1 MTTYRILPDG
11 RRRTLPDGTPR
22 TVALPGPAGSAATA
36 DIAAMVFSGAA
47 TAVLAAALTLAPADT
62 VFAGQAQISF
72 EQVGQTAQGE
82 MAFGGSAS
90 ITAFAGATASAS
102 TVFQAQAS
110 GSVPALAIPASATT
124 TFGGSGELSAL
135 SDLLLETAD
144 TVFGGSATGS
154 MAATASLWIATTT
167 FTGSAR
173 VSLSTAEQWRSIWLN
188 VYAAR
193 QAVLNAID
201 ANNRF
206 LAKQAGVQAKATA
219 DALVITDTRVTEI
232 NDRVTAEA
240 LRTTLLSASIPGAGG
255 NLVKST
261 DFSSGIGGWT
271 DALVGTAPTSGAG
284 AQGATTFKG
293 PYLRPSAAGS
303 AAYEQFFP
311 VTPGEVLERSANLYA
326 PSGTGLFGI
335 HYVDAQGTSSFD
347 TELGTSA
354 PGSWQRVSGL
364 STVPPNVNMARA
376 MLWNPSGLVWMTMP
390 DIRRRGV
397 SAGAN
402 ASALQS
408 MQATVSQQGENISAN
423 SQAITAANA
432 AIAGK
437 ASAEAVSTL
446 TARTDIIDGKVTSQ
460 TQAITA
466 VNAAIEGKASAEA
479 VSTLTARTDV
489 IDGKVTAQ
497 GQAITAVEGAA
508 GNAAST
514 AATAL
519 TAANDAAS
527 AATNV
532 SLRIGQ
538 SPDNLVKQSTFS
550 TGSLGQWSGTSIIG
564 VGPSSI
570 PGGGETAVMRVT
582 TSGSYETGN
591 EFPAAAGEQ
600 FDVSFVSNGNARV
613 GLHFMS
619 TTGATTG
626 WEGPSRSSAGFA
638 ETTGRIVAPPGTNK
652 ARPWSTA
659 NAGTA
664 DLTRVRIERVSTGVK
679 QLAAVTQELRTNIDA
694 TTGRL
699 NATHGVV
706 LTVDGKISGTRSE
719 NDGTRSSFDVL
730 ADVFR
735 VTGSPVEGMEWQ
747 AGYLRV
753 YGPAYQR
760 IIGTNFGAASEGLV
774 DYFGPN
780 VGAANATRANGLFWL
795 AKDGTG
801 YFAGTVLQ
809 GVLRAFGS
817 TTEVSPGAEV
827 YTGVV
832 SSKNT
837 QVAITGRLR
846 YSANQSYP
854 AHASKVTLT
863 NGTTAANVVLERRYR
878 NANDTGWDG
887 GWVALATDTIIG
899 MATVQNETDGPSFV
913 NWNIGGEVLATDVA
927 SARKREYRL
936 RLTNLTRQ
944 NHTVTNPGNIPALVQ
959 NQYQSIES
967 LE

>member
-124 TFGGSGELSAL
+124 TFAGSGELSAL

-154 MAATASLWIATTT
+154 MAATASPWIATTT

-173 VSLSTAEQWRSIWLN
+173 VSLSTAEKWRSIWLN

-219 DALVITDTRVTEI
+219 DALVITNTRVDALG
-232 NDRVTAEA
+232 DRVTAQAE
-240 LRTTLLSASIPGAGG
+240 RTTLLTTEIQS
-255 NLVKST
+255 VQT
-261 DFSSGIGGWT
+261 
-271 DALVGTAPTSGAG
+271 
-284 AQGATTFKG
+284 GATQG
-293 PYLRPSAAGS
+293 IDSLRVVVDQQGDDITSLGESVTGVRAQVGD
-303 AAYEQFFP
+303 P
-311 VTPGEVLERSANLYA
+311 VA
-326 PSGTGLFGI
+326 GTGL
-335 HYVDAQGTSSFD
+335 
-347 TELGTSA
+347 
-354 PGSWQRVSGL
+354 
-364 STVPPNVNMARA
+364 
-376 MLWNPSGLVWMTMP
+376 
-390 DIRRRGV
+390 
-397 SAGAN
+397 AGALQTL
-402 ASALQS
+402 SATTS
-408 MQATVSQQGENISAN
+408 
-423 SQAITAANA
+423 
-432 AIAGK
+432 
-437 ASAEAVSTL
+437 
-446 TARTDIIDGKVTSQ
+446 IIDGKVTSLGESV
-460 TQAITA
+460 TSVQAQVGDPVAGTGLA
-466 VNAAIEGKASAEA
+466 GAMQ
-479 VSTLTARTDV
+479 TLTAQTSV

-514 AATAL
+514 AASAL

-527 AATNV
+527 AVTNV

-550 TGSLGQWSGTSIIG
+550 AGSLGQWSGASIIG
-564 VGPSSI
+564 VSPSSI

-626 WEGPSRSSAGFA
+626 WEGPSRSSVGFA

>member
-90 ITAFAGATASAS
+90 ITAFSGATASAS
-102 TVFQAQAS
+102 TVFQAQAR

-154 MAATASLWIATTT
+154 MAATASPWIATTT

-261 DFSSGIGGWT
+261 DFSSGFGGWT
-271 DALVGTAPTSGAG
+271 DAIVGTAPTSGAG

-293 PYLRPSAAGS
+293 PYLRPIAAGS

-402 ASALQS
+402 ATALQS
-408 MQATVSQQGENISAN
+408 MQATVSQQGVDIAAN
-423 SQAITAANA
+423 SQAITA
-432 AIAGK
+432 
-437 ASAEAVSTL
+437 V
-446 TARTDIIDGKVTSQ
+446 Q
-460 TQAITA
+460 T
-466 VNAAIEGKASAEA
+466 AIEGKASAEA
-479 VSTLTARTDV
+479 VSTLTARTDL

-514 AATAL
+514 AASAL
-519 TAANDAAS
+519 TAANNAAS
-527 AATNV
+527 AVTNV

-550 TGSLGQWSGTSIIG
+550 AGSLGQWSGASIIG
-564 VGPSSI
+564 VGQSSI

-626 WEGPSRSSAGFA
+626 WEGPSRSSVGFA

-719 NDGTRSSFDVL
+719 NDGTQSRFDVL

-837 QVAITGRLR
+837 QVAVTGRLR

-936 RLTNLTRQ
+936 RLTGLTRQ